1 MRARRVTRCVPGLA
15 MGAMLAG
22 SLAGCADSLP
32 RHRYQV
38 IDRVQEFGDAVEA
51 RLLPAFR
58 AAGIPYPPRELAY
71 VAFKDTRV
79 LEIYAR
85 NSVAAPWTLIKTYPV
100 LAASG
105 VLGPKLREGDRQV
118 PEGIY
123 PLQDFNANS
132 RHHLSLLIGYPND
145 FDRQMAEQEGR
156 TNLGGEI
163 MIHGDARSAGCLAV
177 GDEAAE
183 DFFVLTAITG
193 KDRVKVIISP
203 TDFRAGGPPNL
214 PAEPPWVA
222 TLYEQLRGELG
233 SFPRSAY
240 NPGN

>member
-1 MRARRVTRCVPGLA
+1 MRPVVVIVCVAILC
-15 MGAMLAG
+15 
-22 SLAGCADSLP
+22 GCADSLP

-58 AAGIPYPPRELAY
+58 AAGVAYPPRELAY
-71 VAFKDTRV
+71 VAFKDTRI
-79 LEIYAR
+79 LEIYGR
-85 NSVAAPWTLIKTYPV
+85 NSVDAAWTHIKTYPV

-123 PLQDFNANS
+123 ALQDFNANS

-145 FDRQMAEQEGR
+145 FDRRMAEQEGR

-183 DFFVLTAITG
+183 DFFVLTAITS
-193 KDRVKVIISP
+193 KERVRVIISP
-203 TDFRAGGPPNL
+203 TDFRVGEGPAL
-214 PAEPPWVA
+214 PTDPPWVA
-222 TLYEQLRGELG
+222 TLYEQLRVELAAFTPPTPD
-233 SFPRSAY
+233 SPTPRSSDR
-240 NPGN
+240 